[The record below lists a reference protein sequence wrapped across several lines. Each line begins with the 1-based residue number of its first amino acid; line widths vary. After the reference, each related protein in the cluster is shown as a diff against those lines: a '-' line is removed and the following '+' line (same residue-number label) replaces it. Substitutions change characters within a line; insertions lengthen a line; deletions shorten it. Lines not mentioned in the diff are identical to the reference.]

1 MSTKL
6 TQSGPAYDTNS
17 TYVPNLSREQI
28 DKLLEGVEL
37 SPDEISKVE
46 RAQAKANTW
55 QRVTKVVC
63 TCRAL
68 TQLDGVRRKLV
79 TP

>member
-1 MSTKL
+1 M
-6 TQSGPAYDTNS
+6 YDTSS

-28 DKLLEGVEL
+28 DKLLDGVEI
-37 SPDEISKVE
+37 PPEEAPKVD

-63 TCRAL
+63 ARL
-68 TQLDGVRRKLV
+68 TQLEGVRRKI
-79 TP
+79 TPP